1 MAEPKLTPARARA
14 MLADLLAGFSSKS
27 FQRKLDVL
35 FSAQAGQNPQAEKD
49 LLFVPGRTELALSVQ
64 REVLPRYG
72 FDGSE
77 HGVAQMLEAI
87 QPLLA
92 KDSRLVEQSEAIR
105 QKLRIEVAVHECSEE
120 VNARHL
126 TREKALSLQN
136 DLLDQ
141 LRKPEVQMTLVK
153 LRTGDNP
160 DLQEQFI
167 KEVKM
172 SLLPQYGFS
181 ADDSGLQMMTEALKE
196 WEWDDEMR
204 SLSKTIEGDLQK
216 GNFQRQDTGSTVDSE
231 NGSGSGSEDSISKEE
246 ILQLLQELLSG
257 FESPGF
263 QWKLSLLKGRGLD
276 PFDGIEELAF
286 RVQKKILP
294 KYGFQ
299 GSRRGVAE
307 MINECNRY
315 AHDEAILDLQTKIN
329 AKLGMD
335 TKGQWFWCWKA

>member
-1 MAEPKLTPARARA
+1 MSLSMEPKLTPARARA
-14 MLADLLAGFSSKS
+14 MLTDLLAGFSSKS

-35 FSAQAGQNPQAEKD
+35 FSAQAGQNRAAKD
-49 LLFVPGRTELALSVQ
+49 LLYVPGRTELALSVQ

-77 HGVAQMLEAI
+77 YGVAQMLEAI

-105 QKLRIEVAVHECSEE
+105 QKLRIEVQVDECADE

-126 TREKALSLQN
+126 TREKALALQN
-136 DLLDQ
+136 DLLFQFRNPD
-141 LRKPEVQMTLVK
+141 VQMK
-153 LRTGDNP
+153 LSTMRTEDNL
-160 DLQEQFI
+160 DQREQYI
-167 KEVKM
+167 NDVKM
-172 SLLPQYGFS
+172 SLLPQYGFP
-181 ADDSGLQMMTEALKE
+181 ADSSGLQMMTEALKE

-204 SLSKTIEGDLQK
+204 SLRTMEGDLQK
-216 GNFQRQDTGSTVDSE
+216 GFQRQDTGSTVDSE
-231 NGSGSGSEDSISKEE
+231 NGSGSGDEDIISKED
-246 ILQLLQELLSG
+246 IMQLLQELLSG

-315 AHDEAILDLQTKIN
+315 ADDQAILDLQTKIN